1 MKISAFY
8 ALKAFIC
15 LFGFLISVIV
25 FDNRESFVLFWV
37 AVLSVIGFV
46 GFYLSGE

>member
-25 FDNRESFVLFWV
+25 FDNRESFLLFWV
-37 AVLSVIGFV
+37 AMLSVIGSL
-46 GFYLSGE
+46 GFYFAGE